1 MSFYLLE
8 STFLYHWKAYGASP
22 TDLEKSDFF
31 HILAKKNIFSDFLG
45 FNNVK
50 YW

>member
-1 MSFYLLE
+1 MLFYLLE

-31 HILAKKNIFSDFLG
+31 RFLANKNIFSDF
-45 FNNVK
+45 FEFK
-50 YW
+50 YVNY